1 MKCPNCGGTGKEYG
15 FYDGEKSVWKDSVC
29 PTCNG
34 TGKVE
39 QTNEK
44 QYIDI
49 SKITPDC
56 GLIKSIVALHKK
68 CKLKHKEGCF
78 ADTCEECLART
89 FNGYHN
95 HLLSLAKKK

>member
-1 MKCPNCGGTGKEYG
+1 MKLINTQN
-15 FYDGEKSVWKDSVC
+15 D
-29 PTCNG
+29 
-34 TGKVE
+34 
-39 QTNEK
+39 EK

-56 GLIKSIVALHKK
+56 DLVKSIIALHRN

-95 HLLSLAKKK
+95 QLLPLVKKGEELNLFNI

>member
-1 MKCPNCGGTGKEYG
+1 MKLINTHNE
-15 FYDGEKSVWKDSVC
+15 
-29 PTCNG
+29 
-34 TGKVE
+34 
-39 QTNEK
+39 EK

-56 GLIKSIVALHKK
+56 DLVKSIIALHRN

-78 ADTCEECLART
+78 AETCEECLART

-95 HLLSLAKKK
+95 QLLPLVKKGEELNLFNI